1 MKQLFFDS
9 ETGIQ
14 SYVDSKEELP
24 NGTWYSVEKY
34 HFPVYDSDGEYLGF
48 VHWDQ
53 FVDKDYVL
61 KELKINEDG
70 NEGK

>member
-1 MKQLFFDS
+1 METEIMKQLFFDS

-14 SYVDSKEELP
+14 AYANSKDELS

-34 HFPVYDSDGEYLGF
+34 HFPTYDSDGDYLGF

-53 FVDKDYVL
+53 FVYKDQVL
-61 KELKINEDG
+61 KELE
-70 NEGK
+70 